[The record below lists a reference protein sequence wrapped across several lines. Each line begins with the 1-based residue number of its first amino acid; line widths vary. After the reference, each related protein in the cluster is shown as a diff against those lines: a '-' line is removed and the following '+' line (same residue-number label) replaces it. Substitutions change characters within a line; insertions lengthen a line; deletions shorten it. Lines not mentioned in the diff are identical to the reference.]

1 MTSQISSSIRPSE
14 CFPIDTGDAAEHH
27 EGGGGPDAGTAAE
40 HADGEQVIEEGNH
53 EAGDEDREFER
64 QRPLRDPGMP
74 TQEEI
79 DEHNLSHI
87 NFRPW
92 CEACVK
98 ARAKDRKHVTVKGA
112 FAEELIPR
120 VRMDYAFLTD
130 ADGGTSAE
138 PDADEVDDA
147 GAEEEL
153 KQTILVCQE
162 SECSSVWSYAV

>member
-27 EGGGGPDAGTAAE
+27 REGEEQDAATGTE
-40 HADGEQVIEEGNH
+40 HADGEQVIGEDNH
-53 EAGDEDREFER
+53 KAGDEDREFER

-98 ARAKDRKHVTVKGA
+98 ARAKDRET
-112 FAEELIPR
+112 LP
-120 VRMDYAFLTD
+120 
-130 ADGGTSAE
+130 
-138 PDADEVDDA
+138 
-147 GAEEEL
+147 
-153 KQTILVCQE
+153 
-162 SECSSVWSYAV
+162 